1 MGLAT
6 MPDSCCVGLMA
17 KPDQRLGSGGQQD
30 PSLLGRAPNMTA
42 SSRLGLTPNMVARSK
57 QITKEKGQLCTLIVG
72 REKGKKKMQT
82 IDNQQQSNHDM
93 STHAT
98 PCVRGHVF
106 TSI

>member
-1 MGLAT
+1 
-6 MPDSCCVGLMA
+6 MA

-30 PSLLGRAPNMTA
+30 PSLLGRAPNMTASSRLGLTPNMTA